1 MDNDYSGYKPTEY
14 EKYRWLRSNDQYIIF
29 NKVSNFAI
37 FSSSNKT
44 VRIQVSQKYEFINMY
59 YWIEDE
65 VTEEQLRKFAHE
77 HTITEEDIG
86 EDPKKFLE
94 DRIAEQKK
102 YLESFDSR
110 YDIDRIQFEKDEDD
124 FYKEHPDI
132 EYKPLNNVLSGC
144 NIMIP
149 LGEGIL
155 DFIYADF
162 DSAYQD
168 ETFVLGLLFHYREE
182 YLQDDKREK
191 SSETKN
197 IPPEKINNTLDGQI
211 QDYFDFMFSCDDTR
225 KISAASLY
233 TAVCPP
239 VLKRDADN
247 YLALKRY
254 YLYLKALQKEYL
266 EILQFCFD
274 EEYYPE
280 LLGDLNPAERYYTF
294 RMVKDFPS
302 FIERNEELYMAFAP
316 LITKEENGPHYYISI
331 EKNKTDYPEELLEQL
346 AAELNTTTDTLS
358 HYIRSMRRLTSRYSF
373 ASTEEILE
381 LELSKML
388 ENDIRFRKCKRCGKY
403 FIMKGNYDTRYCDRI
418 AEGETRS
425 CQELAAQENYKKKM
439 AENKALPIY
448 SKYYK
453 RYAARVKVRQI
464 KEDDFKKWK
473 YEALVKRDE
482 CTTGKITTEEYIDW
496 LESCFPNRRS
506 KNN

>member
-1 MDNDYSGYKPTEY
+1 MDKDYSGYKPTEY

-197 IPPEKINNTLDGQI
+197 IPPEKINNILDGQI

-233 TAVCPP
+233 TAICPP

-254 YLYLKALQKEYL
+254 YQYLKALQKEYL

-280 LLGDLNPAERYYTF
+280 LLGNLNPAERYYIF

-316 LITKEENGPHYYISI
+316 MITKEENGPHYYISI
-331 EKNKTDYPEELLEQL
+331 EKNKTDYPEELVEKL
-346 AAELNTTTDTLS
+346 ATELNTTTDTLS
-358 HYIRSMRRLTSRYSF
+358 HYLRSMRRLTSRYSF
-373 ASTEEILE
+373 ASTKEILE
-381 LELSKML
+381 LELSKMI

-403 FIMKGNYDTRYCDRI
+403 FIMKRNYDMRYCDRT
-418 AEGETRS
+418 AKGETRS

-482 CTTGKITTEEYIDW
+482 CSAGTITTEEYIDW
-496 LESCFPNRRS
+496 LESCFPNRI
-506 KNN
+506 KVK